1 MDRAHDQPVRD
12 PLASTYQLRPEEAA
26 FLRSLGLT
34 ILPDTLPH
42 AEETYLGIV
51 RIRPGYGTA
60 RIWVTAHPA
69 RLWRVDVLTCEEKL
83 VRVHTASGSLKPRW
97 GVIAA
102 IANAEVEIS
111 LPPIEDDDLP
121 VVSLGQGTS
130 HTEIKPADL
139 LPGGGR

>member
-12 PLASTYQLRPEEAA
+12 PFATAYQLRSEEAS
-26 FLRSLGLT
+26 FLRSLGLKR
-34 ILPDTLPH
+34 LPDLLPH

-51 RIRPGYGTA
+51 DVRPGSGTA
-60 RIWVTAHPA
+60 QIWVTAHPA
-69 RLWRVDVLTCEEKL
+69 RFWRVDVRTCEGNL
-83 VRVHTASGSLKPRW
+83 VRVQTASGALKPRW

-111 LPPIEDDDLP
+111 LPPIEEDELP